1 MLYKIRFELME
12 MVQLVCAVKYA
23 LSKEHDHFIQI
34 YEWNVKGIEALRKV
48 REKILAGMHDNCEV
62 ELDLMEIVQLYSA
75 CSMAWHHEKDAM
87 AREHCEYK
95 FGRYARAVQDLEY
108 AREKILAALNKGG
121 R

>member
-23 LSKEHDHFIQI
+23 LSKEYDHFLQI

-75 CSMAWHHEKDAM
+75 CSMAWHHEKDEM
-87 AREHCEYK
+87 ERQHTECRLEQ
-95 FGRYARAVQDLEY
+95 YARAISELEM
-108 AREKILAALNKGG
+108 AREKILTAMKGA